1 MGQPYLV
8 QLIGSYLWDDIED
21 LARGM
26 TARDA
31 RRAVAD
37 GTSSAA
43 SMRLPPETPACQPP
57 ETPACQHL
65 EPAADA
71 ARWEAHQHNRHSTA
85 DSLTGSLDSAQISR
99 CCLAASGDSLS
110 PYQLERSLA
119 LVGGSHGEYERNDAG
134 ASADTRNCAHRV
146 TSSSSTVRG
155 PKPPS

>member
-1 MGQPYLV
+1 MFSAESAGGSIDGDALGIAVDASMGQPYRV

-31 RRAVAD
+31 RRALAD

-57 ETPACQHL
+57 ETPSCQHL

-85 DSLTGSLDSAQISR
+85 DSRTGSPRFRSDQPMLPSSVCGLVVPVLTRAI
-99 CCLAASGDSLS
+99 ASFGWW
-110 PYQLERSLA
+110 Q
-119 LVGGSHGEYERNDAG
+119 
-134 ASADTRNCAHRV
+134 
-146 TSSSSTVRG
+146 
-155 PKPPS
+155 